1 MALRMD
7 INSLLNHPLEVATS
21 GQLLT
26 DTEIINLVSQ
36 EEEEEE
42 EEAGNPVLAINTNT
56 AIQYAKDL
64 QRFVLEKVEN
74 DEKARLFSSQL
85 EKIHAALISQQTKKA
100 KQTNIQDYFSK

>member
-7 INSLLNHPLEVATS
+7 INSLLNHPLEAATS

-26 DTEIINLVSQ
+26 DTEIIDLVSQ

-42 EEAGNPVLAINTNT
+42 PENPVPAINTNT
-56 AIQYAKDL
+56 AIQYARDL
-64 QRFVLEKVEN
+64 QQFVLEKVKN
-74 DEKARLFSSQL
+74 DEMARHFSSQL
-85 EKIHAALISQQTKKA
+85 QKIHAALISQQTKKA